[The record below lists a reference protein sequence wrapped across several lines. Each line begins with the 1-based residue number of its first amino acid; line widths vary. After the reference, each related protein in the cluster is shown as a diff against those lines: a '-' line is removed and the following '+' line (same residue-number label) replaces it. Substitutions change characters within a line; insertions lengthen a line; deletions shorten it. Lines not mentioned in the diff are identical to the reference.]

1 MTEAELI
8 LQKALVGSGRLD
20 SSQWNQIQAGFRN
33 RAFFSSRIAEV
44 NILAAM
50 RDKVREYSE
59 GGADL
64 SKIRM
69 KIREDLQTLKY
80 DPKGAT
86 GIHNLFSQAR
96 LDVIIK
102 TNVAQARGYMQY
114 AEGMSP
120 GAFAAFPAQEFT
132 RIAHRRNQRQDWPQ
146 RWAKAGGKTY
156 GGRMIAL
163 KDDPVWERLSV
174 FGNPFP
180 PFDWGSGMGVRDVS
194 REEAE
199 KLGLITREELKKKV
213 ETLKKKPAPDFN
225 ENLQAT
231 VPGSVSDLEKLRRH
245 FGYQFG
251 DLVRLEDGVL
261 KWRPEVLRETVLQKN
276 DFSISLGMPQPGML
290 HKLLHG
296 QGTADFAYEIAGKEL
311 SVDQTWRDTKRS
323 KGGTH
328 LRHFVPT
335 AGDMKKYPDD
345 IPLRPEDL
353 EMLPCLWRNP
363 DRVIKL
369 GKDKFLAEL
378 DAFDGSTYMMQVK
391 LELTGPKLWTF
402 LKTKNPTSKKI
413 VAGTANSHLG
423 PVPPKK
429 EHLPVA

>member
-8 LQKALVGSGRLD
+8 LQKALVGSNLD

-33 RAFFSSRIAEV
+33 RAFFSSRVAQV

-59 GGADL
+59 GETDI

-80 DPKGAT
+80 DPQGDRGT
-86 GIHNLFSQAR
+86 IHDLFSQAR

-102 TNVAQARGYMQY
+102 TNVAQARGYMQF

-180 PFDWGSGMGVRDVS
+180 PFDWGSGMGVLDVD
-194 REEAE
+194 RKTAIQ
-199 KLGLITREELKKKV
+199 LGLVSDEELHGKTAALR
-213 ETLKKKPAPDFN
+213 EKPLPDFN
-225 ENLQAT
+225 ANLQAT
-231 VPGSVSDLEKLRRH
+231 VPVPNLRHDSLCGQVLIKNFGDQVAIENSVVSWQGNLIQDVISGRRKKAQLGVGYNGRPLPLSHNFFREHLSKH
-245 FGYQFG
+245 FG
-251 DLVRLEDGVL
+251 DN
-261 KWRPEVLRETVLQKN
+261 ETN
-276 DFSISLGMPQPGML
+276 PQ
-290 HKLLHG
+290 
-296 QGTADFAYEIAGKEL
+296 
-311 SVDQTWRDTKRS
+311 S
-323 KGGTH
+323 
-328 LRHFVPT
+328 
-335 AGDMKKYPDD
+335 
-345 IPLRPEDL
+345 IPLTVGDYEL
-353 EMLPCLWRNP
+353 LPTVWRSP
-363 DRVIKL
+363 DRVTKSRDRDHL
-369 GKDKFLAEL
+369 EFET
-378 DAFDGSTYMMQVK
+378 FDGGILHLFVSEQKGIRSFY
-391 LELTGPKLWTF
+391 
-402 LKTKNPTSKKI
+402 KTKS
-413 VAGTANSHLG
+413 GRSLQ
-423 PVPPKK
+423 
-429 EHLPVA
+429 

>member
-50 RDKVREYSE
+50 RDKVAEYARGES
-59 GGADL
+59 DL

-80 DPKGAT
+80 DPKGDKGT
-86 GIHNLFSQAR
+86 IHDLFSQAR

-180 PFDWGSGMGVRDVS
+180 PFDWGSGMGVLDVD
-194 REEAE
+194 RKTAIQ
-199 KLGLITREELKKKV
+199 LGLVSDEDLRGKTAALRE
-213 ETLKKKPAPDFN
+213 KPLPDFN
-225 ENLQAT
+225 RDMQAT
-231 VPGSVSDLEKLRRH
+231 VPNLRSDSLCGKILKRE
-245 FGYQFG
+245 FG
-251 DLVRLEDGVL
+251 DQVVIENNVVHWQDNLIRDVLSGRINKARLGRTTPEALKKMTGKLPQEDVDAFKSMNPSFNRTTFQQHAAKHYGKNEKRLKTNIPLEDADYDLMPAVWHNPDTIYPGDDHGAIF
-261 KWRPEVLRETVLQKN
+261 EMQTFDGNYLQLAVNATKG
-276 DFSISLGMPQPGML
+276 FSSYY
-290 HKLLHG
+290 K
-296 QGTADFAYEIAGKEL
+296 
-311 SVDQTWRDTKRS
+311 TK
-323 KGGTH
+323 
-328 LRHFVPT
+328 
-335 AGDMKKYPDD
+335 
-345 IPLRPEDL
+345 IPLGAAP
-353 EMLPCLWRNP
+353 
-363 DRVIKL
+363 
-369 GKDKFLAEL
+369 G
-378 DAFDGSTYMMQVK
+378 
-391 LELTGPKLWTF
+391 
-402 LKTKNPTSKKI
+402 
-413 VAGTANSHLG
+413 NSSFI
-423 PVPPKK
+423 P
-429 EHLPVA
+429 

>member
-8 LQKALVGSGRLD
+8 LQKALVGSKLD

-33 RAFFSSRIAEV
+33 RAFFSSRVAQV

-59 GGADL
+59 GETDI

-80 DPKGAT
+80 DPQGDRGT
-86 GIHNLFSQAR
+86 IHDLFSQAR

-180 PFDWGSGMGVRDVS
+180 PFDWGSGMGVLDVD
-194 REEAE
+194 RKTAIQ
-199 KLGLITREELKKKV
+199 LGLISDEELRGKTAALR
-213 ETLKKKPAPDFN
+213 EKPLPDFN
-225 ENLQAT
+225 RDMQAT
-231 VPGSVSDLEKLRRH
+231 VPNLRSDSLCGKILKRE
-245 FGYQFG
+245 FG
-251 DLVRLEDGVL
+251 DQVAIENSVVH
-261 KWRPEVLRETVLQKN
+261 W
-276 DFSISLGMPQPGML
+276 
-290 HKLLHG
+290 
-296 QGTADFAYEIAGKEL
+296 QGNLIKDVIAGKRKKAQLGVGYNGRPLPL
-311 SVDQTWRDTKRS
+311 SHNFFKEHLS
-323 KGGTH
+323 KHYGANETN
-328 LRHFVPT
+328 PQS
-335 AGDMKKYPDD
+335 
-345 IPLRPEDL
+345 IPLRDSDYELIPAMWHKPDKVSKSGNRDHL
-353 EMLPCLWRNP
+353 E
-363 DRVIKL
+363 
-369 GKDKFLAEL
+369 FET
-378 DAFDGSTYMMQVK
+378 FDGGILHLFVSDIKGIRSFY
-391 LELTGPKLWTF
+391 
-402 LKTKNPTSKKI
+402 KTKS
-413 VAGTANSHLG
+413 GRSLQ
-423 PVPPKK
+423 
-429 EHLPVA
+429 